1 MTTFNW
7 RVLAPGSLRAYTK
20 AAHDFEA
27 VTGRSVDQADVESIE
42 TWRASMIGRGLSVST
57 IRLRLS
63 AVSVISGVKVLL
75 PKRQPTM
82 PVILTTEQVRKMI
95 SIVADHSH
103 RLLLVKLLT
112 LGSRARTVTEPALTF
127 SAHFM
132 STGERELSAQ
142 ETTRLLKRYAR
153 QAGLN
158 EQQVN
163 LRTWCL
169 TGRRLAATMKP
180 AEFVSLLD
188 HRPNEFAQSVQWR
201 PLHGIG
207 RRSVK
212 A

>member
-7 RVLAPGSLRAYTK
+7 RVLAPNTMRAYEQ
-20 AAHDFEA
+20 AARDFEC
-27 VTGRSVDQADVESIE
+27 VTGYPVQDADGESIE
-42 TWRASMIGRGLSVST
+42 TWKASMTGRGLSVGT
-57 IRLRLS
+57 IRRRLS
-63 AVSVISGVKVLL
+63 AVSVISGVRVLL
-75 PKRQPTM
+75 PKRQPSM

-103 RLLLVKLLT
+103 RILLVKLLT
-112 LGSRARTVTEPALTF
+112 LGPKARITRQPAETF
-127 SAHFM
+127 IAHFM
-132 STGERELSAQ
+132 GPDEREMSAQ

-153 QAGLN
+153 QAGLK
-158 EQQVN
+158 EEQVN

-169 TGRRLAATMKP
+169 TGRKLAATMNP